1 MIDMM
6 NTKDKNVLTLAYI
19 GDAIYEI
26 YIRSYL
32 VDSGL
37 VKVNDLQKSAVKYV
51 SAKAQ
56 ANFLMNLM
64 AENFFNDTELEI
76 IKRARNHKSRI
87 PKNTDIITYK
97 HATSLEAVIGYL
109 YLEKNKSRLDKL
121 MDYVLN
127 D

>member
-37 VKVNDLQKSAVKYV
+37 VKVNDLQKSAIKYV

-64 AENFFNDTELEI
+64 AENFFNEIELEI

-97 HATSLEAVIGYL
+97 YATSLEAVIGYL
-109 YLEKNKSRLDKL
+109 YLEKNKSRFDKL

-127 D
+127 A

>member
-32 VDSGL
+32 VDSGI
-37 VKVNDLQKSAVKYV
+37 VKVNDLQKNAIKYV

-56 ANFLMNLM
+56 ANFLMNLIN
-64 AENFFNDTELEI
+64 ENFFNETELEI

-97 HATSLEAVIGYL
+97 HATSLESVIGYL
-109 YLEKNKSRLDKL
+109 YLENDKQRLDEMMGKIFK
-121 MDYVLN
+121 Y
-127 D
+127 

>member
-1 MIDMM
+1 MM

-26 YIRSYL
+26 YIRSHL

-37 VKVNDLQKSAVKYV
+37 VKVNDLQKNAIKYV

-56 ANFLMNLM
+56 ANFLMNLI
-64 AENFFNDTELEI
+64 AENFFNDIELEI

-109 YLEKNKSRLDKL
+109 YLEKDKSRLDKL
-121 MDYVLN
+121 MGYILN